1 MEKLTLEEQA
11 CNYETMKHIQLV
23 QHSINI
29 LVKHLLD
36 RGEKHDLSKLQDPEV
51 QAFTEH
57 TPKLSKLVYNSPE
70 YLDQLKQFQ
79 SALDHHYANNRHHP
93 EHHFLGIRGMNLVDV
108 VEMFCDWFAS
118 SKRQNDGNLHLSIK
132 KGADRFK
139 MSDDLKCIF
148 ENTVE
153 LLE

>member
-36 RGEKHDLSKLQDPEV
+36 RGEKHDLSKLQD
-51 QAFTEH
+51 
-57 TPKLSKLVYNSPE
+57 PE